1 MNFEI
6 LILAVVIFL
15 VANTY
20 YDGKLLDAL
29 KSWSKYYQMG
39 LFIVGGI
46 GLYLLIK
53 NNPENGKELFSNA
66 SEVVKC
72 LPIDKNSKDL
82 LTPLFDFSTRNFN
95 GGGGYTSQAR
105 RMFNSGRNG
114 TKRSVSETKKK
125 YVASQQDWKC
135 NDCRCKLPAWFEV
148 DHVTRLEYGGSNN
161 VDNLVALC
169 RNCHGKKTAF
179 ENL

>member
-1 MNFEI
+1 MYVISMYYVNI
-6 LILAVVIFL
+6 KDNLISSI
-15 VANTY
+15 NNYYY

-53 NNPENGKELFSNA
+53 NNPQNGKELFSNA

-114 TKRSVSETKKK
+114 TKRSVRKNKEIFMKWEIGIT
-125 YVASQQDWKC
+125 Q
-135 NDCRCKLPAWFEV
+135 EI
-148 DHVTRLEYGGSNN
+148 
-161 VDNLVALC
+161 
-169 RNCHGKKTAF
+169 
-179 ENL
+179 

>member
-53 NNPENGKELFSNA
+53 NNPQNGKELFSNA

-72 LPIDKNSKDL
+72 LPIDKNSKDI
-82 LTPLFDFSTRNFN
+82 DSKI
-95 GGGGYTSQAR
+95 
-105 RMFNSGRNG
+105 NS
-114 TKRSVSETKKK
+114 
-125 YVASQQDWKC
+125 
-135 NDCRCKLPAWFEV
+135 LPFIE
-148 DHVTRLEYGGSNN
+148 DNHNN
-161 VDNLVALC
+161 
-169 RNCHGKKTAF
+169 KKTTTNTKLNPLNIIF
-179 ENL
+179 IFNY

>member
-46 GLYLLIK
+46 GLY
-53 NNPENGKELFSNA
+53 
-66 SEVVKC
+66 
-72 LPIDKNSKDL
+72 
-82 LTPLFDFSTRNFN
+82 
-95 GGGGYTSQAR
+95 
-105 RMFNSGRNG
+105 
-114 TKRSVSETKKK
+114 
-125 YVASQQDWKC
+125 
-135 NDCRCKLPAWFEV
+135 
-148 DHVTRLEYGGSNN
+148 N
-161 VDNLVALC
+161 VYQ
-169 RNCHGKKTAF
+169 
-179 ENL
+179 

>member
-53 NNPENGKELFSNA
+53 NNPQNGKELFSNA

-95 GGGGYTSQAR
+95 GGANTPQAR
-105 RMFNSGRNG
+105 RMFNSGKNG
-114 TKRSVSETKKK
+114 TKRSVSETKKINPQGYYAYTK
-125 YVASQQDWKC
+125 YKGEE
-135 NDCRCKLPAWFEV
+135 LI
-148 DHVTRLEYGGSNN
+148 
-161 VDNLVALC
+161 
-169 RNCHGKKTAF
+169 KKYSIKVI
-179 ENL
+179 